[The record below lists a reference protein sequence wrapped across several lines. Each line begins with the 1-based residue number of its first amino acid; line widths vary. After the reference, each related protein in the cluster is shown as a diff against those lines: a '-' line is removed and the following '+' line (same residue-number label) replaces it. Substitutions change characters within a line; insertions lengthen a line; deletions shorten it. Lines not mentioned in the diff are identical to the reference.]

1 MTSPALP
8 SILRVEGPLVAVLKP
23 SGWVVH
29 AAMAGETRDLRAWL
43 AAQAG
48 LPRDLEPC
56 HRLDRETSG
65 VVLYAATPEA
75 RASIGR
81 AFMDGAVQK
90 TYLALVQGRAH
101 AKGVVRTPLAPDDG
115 GAPQEACTRYRTV
128 ALLGAFAL
136 LRVTPETGRK
146 HQIRRHLQSVRLPVV
161 GDDRYGPAPRL
172 RVPAYPGRLC
182 LHAARLE
189 LPDGRVFEA
198 PLPDDLAAC
207 FAALGWTPKATVP
220 VG

>member
-1 MTSPALP
+1 MTSPETP
-8 SILRVEGPLVAVLKP
+8 RILRIEGPLVAVLKP

-43 AAQAG
+43 AAQSE

-65 VVLYAATPEA
+65 VVLYAGTPEA
-75 RASIGR
+75 RAAIGR

-101 AKGVVRTPLAPDDG
+101 AKGVIRTPLAPDDG

-136 LRVTPETGRK
+136 VRVTPETGRK
-146 HQIRRHLQSVRLPVV
+146 HQIRRHLQGVRLPVV
-161 GDDRYGPAPRL
+161 GDDRYGPERRL

-207 FAALGWTPKATVP
+207 FAALGWTPKATP
-220 VG
+220 TAG

>member
-1 MTSPALP
+1 MTPELP

-29 AAMAGETRDLRAWL
+29 AAMHGETRDLRAWL
-43 AAQAG
+43 AAQG
-48 LPRDLEPC
+48 TLPRDLEPC

-75 RASIGR
+75 RAAIGR

-101 AKGVVRTPLAPDDG
+101 AKGIVRTPLAPDDG
-115 GAPQEACTRYRTV
+115 GAPQDACTRYRTV

-146 HQIRRHLQSVRLPVV
+146 HQIRRHLQAVRLPVV

-182 LHAARLE
+182 LHAGRLE

-198 PLPDDLAAC
+198 PLPADLTAC
-207 FAALGWTPKATVP
+207 FAALGWTQRAAVTP
-220 VG
+220 G